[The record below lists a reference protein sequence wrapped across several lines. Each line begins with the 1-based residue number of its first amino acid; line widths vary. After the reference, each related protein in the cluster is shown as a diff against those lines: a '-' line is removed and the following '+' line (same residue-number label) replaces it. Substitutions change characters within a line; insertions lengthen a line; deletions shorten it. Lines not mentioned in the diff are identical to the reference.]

1 MKKMTS
7 ISSLAVAAA
16 LVLGAPAMAQ
26 DSSRSGA
33 SEGEGSERTE
43 RGNGRINVD
52 PYIEVSQIAIAE
64 LSPGDDIVTY
74 TQLAAGV
81 DASITGRNNGGSVS
95 LRVEQNIGYG
105 DTAQD
110 STTVSGVARGYA
122 SIVPQM
128 LTVEAGGL
136 VANTRVDGNG
146 ASTLNPLISEEAEST
161 TYSAYAGPTLSTKAG
176 DVHVNANYRIGY
188 TRVETPDAIVT
199 APGATP
205 LDVFDDSVSQSAKV
219 HLATRPGEPLPVGV
233 GVGAGWSQED
243 VSNLD
248 QRVRDMYVRGDVQVP
263 LSPTLALVAGVG
275 YEDVEVSARD
285 AVVDINGDPVLG
297 ADGRLVTDKSQ
308 PRQLAYD
315 ISGLIWDAGV
325 IWRPSSRTSFE
336 ANVGRR
342 YDSTTYYGSFAYAPS
357 VRESLN
363 LSVYDSVNGF
373 GSQLNNALA
382 NLPTEFNA
390 TRNALTGD
398 LGGCVSGPDGSNCL
412 AGVLG
417 SVRSSVF
424 RSRGIAGSYT
434 VKAGRLS
441 AGLGV
446 GYDRRRFIAAQG
458 TVLGAADGVTDQS
471 YYASFFLSGELDAQ
485 SSFTTNLYANRF
497 ESGFDLAGD
506 ATTVGGSAAYNRSIT
521 RNLSARAAIAVD
533 HINTDVSPEDFTA
546 ASALVGLRL
555 GF

>member
-1 MKKMTS
+1 MKKNIS
-7 ISSLAVAAA
+7 ISSLAVVAV
-16 LVLGAPAMAQ
+16 LVAGSPAMAQ
-26 DSSRSGA
+26 DSSRGGA
-33 SEGEGSERTE
+33 SEEGSESGG
-43 RGNGRINVD
+43 RGNSRVNVD
-52 PYIEVSQIAIAE
+52 PYIEVSQVAIAE

-95 LRVEQNIGYG
+95 LRVEQSIGYG
-105 DTAQD
+105 DTAQN

-122 SIVPQM
+122 SIVPRA

-188 TRVETPDAIVT
+188 TRVESPDAIVT

-219 HLATRPGEPLPVGV
+219 HLATRPGEPLPIGV
-233 GVGAGWSQED
+233 GVGAGWTQED

-263 LSPTLALVAGVG
+263 LSPSLALVAGVG

-285 AVVDINGDPVLG
+285 AVLDINGDPLLG

-325 IWRPSSRTSFE
+325 IWRPSSRTSLQ

-342 YDSTTYYGSFAYAPS
+342 YDSTTYYGNFAYAPS
-357 VRESLN
+357 ARESLN

-398 LGGCVSGPDGSNCL
+398 LGGCVAGPDGSNCL

-521 RNLSARAAIAVD
+521 RNLSARAAVAVD
-533 HINTDVSPEDFTA
+533 HVNTDVSAEDFTA